1 MDTETRTRL
10 LAEARTWIGTPY
22 HPDAR
27 VKGVGVDCGHFV
39 HEVFGQFI
47 GPLPSMPR
55 GYAEDWGLHKPN
67 PLYLDYIR
75 SYPNAVEVDSF
86 VTGGVAL
93 FQIGASFAHGTI
105 MTERGTFIHAWGRRN
120 RGSVR
125 ESPRNFF
132 GRKAVMFFDVRLPC
146 SQ

>member
-10 LAEARTWIGTPY
+10 LAEARSWDRTPY
-22 HPDAR
+22 HPDAC

-39 HEVFGQFI
+39 HVCFNQFI
-47 GPLPSMPR
+47 GPLPPMPR

-67 PLYLDYIR
+67 ELYLNYIR
-75 SYPNAVEVDSF
+75 SYPNAVEIDKPVF
-86 VTGGVAL
+86 GGVAL
-93 FQIGASFAHGTI
+93 FQIGVNFAHGAI
-105 MTERGTFIHAWGRRN
+105 VSEKGTFIHAWGRRN

-132 GRKAVMFFDVRLPC
+132 GRRAVKFFDVRVP
-146 SQ
+146 